1 MSLSWE
7 EFGELEI
14 EGLLRFARIGGCR
27 KSLILESSPMSR
39 VLPWMLGSVT

>member
-7 EFGELEI
+7 EFGELEM

-27 KSLILESSPMSR
+27 KSQTLESFLMSR